1 MNKTQKQLGF
11 DQETTKKYWI
21 IGEVME
27 MFDITDSQIRY
38 WETEFDQL
46 TASRTRH
53 GTRMFTKENIDIIR
67 LIHHLIHEK
76 GFTTDGAKK
85 YLKERPDLIETKM
98 HAIASMKKLKEFLE
112 EMKSKL

>member
-27 MFDITDSQIRY
+27 MFGITDSQIRY

-46 TASRTRH
+46 IANRTRH
-53 GTRMFTKENIDIIR
+53 GTRMFTKENIEVIGMIY
-67 LIHHLIHEK
+67 HLIHEK
-76 GFTTDGAKK
+76 GFTTEGAKK
-85 YLKERPDLIETKM
+85 YLKERPDLLVTKI
-98 HAIASMKKLKEFLE
+98 HTINSLKKIKEFLE
-112 EMKSKL
+112 EMKNKL